1 MVARTRRAR
10 VTGIGGIIFKAKDP
24 KALVGWYRRHWG
36 SLSRTR
42 WPSSPG
48 AAGRRARQKD
58 TGSGPFSLRKHFAP
72 GQKRGRS
79 CDTGVQMSVID
90 ADVKGRTRVEPS
102 GPSSEEGLAT
112 TETGHSRRTVTLI
125 LAGLLAGLLLG
136 FMDVTIVSTAGP
148 TIISELGGLSL
159 YAWVFSAFLIVQT
172 VTIPI
177 FGKLSDLYG
186 RKRLFLLGVVLFMAG
201 SVLSGASQSIVELI
215 LFRAVQGLGFGAFV
229 PTTIAIAGDMFPPE
243 RRGRVQ
249 GLLFSVNGIAFAI
262 APAVGSFLTETISW
276 RWIFYINLPVGVV
289 SLVLIL
295 STLKESR
302 AENAS
307 AFSDWLGTSTLVGF
321 LGLLML
327 GLFLGGSTFAWSS
340 WAEVS
345 LFAGCALL
353 FLGFVVAERRA
364 HEPVLPPRLFRIRNV
379 SAGTAV
385 NLLRVVVFFA
395 IIAYIPLFAAAVLG
409 GSVRDVRD
417 VVYGFTLPLTAGIL
431 VSGAAIS
438 KVGFRKLAFLGA
450 AIVLVGLL
458 VLTSVRPSPSLLAL
472 IVIGIPLG
480 FGNGMMIPATIVAFQ
495 NSVEKGEIG
504 IASGL
509 ATFTLNLGG
518 AIGVSLLGSIQASL
532 LASTQASLLTITPT
546 DGPAIVRQAFSQSI
560 LVLFWVILGV
570 SVVTLAST
578 LLMKQIRT
586 DAKPVRTA

>member
-1 MVARTRRAR
+1 
-10 VTGIGGIIFKAKDP
+10 
-24 KALVGWYRRHWG
+24 
-36 SLSRTR
+36 
-42 WPSSPG
+42 
-48 AAGRRARQKD
+48 
-58 TGSGPFSLRKHFAP
+58 
-72 GQKRGRS
+72 
-79 CDTGVQMSVID
+79 MSVID
-90 ADVKGRTRVEPS
+90 ADVKGRTRVRPS
-102 GPSSEEGLAT
+102 CWRRGRGLIT
-112 TETGHSRRTVTLI
+112 TQAPPSRRTVTLI
-125 LAGLLAGLLLG
+125 LVGLLAGLLLG

-148 TIISELGGLSL
+148 TIVAELGGLSL

-186 RKRLFLLGVVLFMAG
+186 RKRLFLLGVIVFMAG
-201 SVLSGASQSIVELI
+201 SVLSGASHSIVELV

-327 GLFLGGSTFAWSS
+327 GLFLGGSTFAWLS

-345 LFAGCALL
+345 LFAGSALL
-353 FLGFVVAERRA
+353 FLGFVLAEKRA

-385 NLLRVVVFFA
+385 NLLRAVVFFA
-395 IIAYIPLFAAAVLG
+395 IIAYVPLFAAAVLA
-409 GSVRDVRD
+409 GSVRALRN

-438 KVGFRKLAFLGA
+438 KLGFKRLAFVGA
-450 AIVLVGLL
+450 AIVSVRLL
-458 VLTSVRPSPSLLAL
+458 VLTSVRPSPSLLQL

-480 FGNGMMIPATIVAFQ
+480 FGNGMMIPSTIVAFQ

-518 AIGVSLLGSIQASL
+518 AIGVSILGAIQASIF
-532 LASTQASLLTITPT
+532 ASTQAALLAITPS
-546 DGPAIVRQAFSQSI
+546 DGPAIVRESFSQSI

-578 LLMKQIRT
+578 VLLKSIRMVT
-586 DAKPVRTA
+586 KPVATA